1 MFGSEK
7 YFIGSTWQFMRQ
19 LCMHSWRR
27 PTSPSD
33 EVSALLLKELGL
45 SSVTRMGVRHAPGEV
60 IGGEVEG
67 EGARFR
73 AKVGWDRAVSVQRE
87 AEQALGTCMEECR

>member
-1 MFGSEK
+1 M
-7 YFIGSTWQFMRQ
+7 
-19 LCMHSWRR
+19 
-27 PTSPSD
+27 
-33 EVSALLLKELGL
+33 

-67 EGARFR
+67 EGTRFR
-73 AKVGWDRAVSVQRE
+73 AKADWDRVASVQRE